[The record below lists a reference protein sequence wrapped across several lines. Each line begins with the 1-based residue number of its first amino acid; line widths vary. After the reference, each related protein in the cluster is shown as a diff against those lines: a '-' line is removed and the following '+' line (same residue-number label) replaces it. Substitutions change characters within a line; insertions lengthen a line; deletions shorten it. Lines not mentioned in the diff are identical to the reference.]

1 MDGGDSMTA
10 LEAVSIDRILAPGQH
25 SGRQVEDLGPREIA
39 RVMVAIQG
47 MRRDKIEDL
56 KSLVISAADAVKNAT
71 EIRAMEFLR
80 CEGPQQQR
88 DQASRLAAA
97 QAVFQAEAL
106 KAEMEAC
113 REYLKLLKDD
123 WDTCRSINSNMRAEK
138 NAIEGYGT

>member
-1 MDGGDSMTA
+1 MTT

-47 MRRDKIEDL
+47 MRRDKIEEL
-56 KSLVISAADAVKNAT
+56 RHLTVSTADAVRTAT
-71 EIRAMEFLR
+71 EIRAREFLC

-97 QAVFQAEAL
+97 EAVFAAEAL

-113 REYLKLLKDD
+113 RESLKLLKDD
-123 WDTCRSINSNMRAEK
+123 WDTCRSIGATQRAEK
-138 NAIEGYGT
+138 NAIEGYGA